1 MGGGYTGRVGK
12 AGVRCAAKGGGRWC
26 RGGARGGGTYG
37 RVAWR
42 RRGGVDRVQRDGLT
56 CADRW
61 ISTPTKHLHG
71 RCVKAEASPPP
82 VHKGGGA
89 TARALLP
96 VGTTTMAS
104 SDTWPSRC
112 TLQRT
117 PAAAAR
123 SSSPRPAPVARTP
136 HARGRIWS
144 HVEHD
149 RVAMLTAEIES
160 ATTVLISLV
169 TVDTTLVNG
178 SYPY

>member
-1 MGGGYTGRVGK
+1 
-12 AGVRCAAKGGGRWC
+12 
-26 RGGARGGGTYG
+26 
-37 RVAWR
+37 
-42 RRGGVDRVQRDGLT
+42 
-56 CADRW
+56 
-61 ISTPTKHLHG
+61 
-71 RCVKAEASPPP
+71 

-96 VGTTTMAS
+96 VDTTTMAS
-104 SDTWPSRC
+104 SDTRPSRC
-112 TLQRT
+112 TVQGT
-117 PAAAAR
+117 PAAADR
-123 SSSPRPAPVARTP
+123 SSSPRPAPVACTP

-169 TVDTTLVNG
+169 TVDPTLVNG

>member
-1 MGGGYTGRVGK
+1 MREGNRGRVEK

-26 RGGARGGGTYG
+26 QGGARGGGTYG

-42 RRGGVDRVQRDGLT
+42 RRGVVDRVQRDGLT
-56 CADRW
+56 GADRR

-71 RCVKAEASPPP
+71 TCVMAEAPPSP
-82 VHKGGGA
+82 VQEGGGG

-96 VGTTTMAS
+96 VGTTTMVS

-112 TLQRT
+112 TLQGT

-123 SSSPRPAPVARTP
+123 SSSPRPSRVARTP

-144 HVEHD
+144 LVEHD
-149 RVAMLTAEIES
+149 RVAMLAAEIES
-160 ATTVLISLV
+160 ATTKLISLV
-169 TVDTTLVNG
+169 IVDQTLVNG
-178 SYPY
+178 SYHY